1 MSQGITARQSL
12 WRRQVNF
19 RLNLLYNKNAFV
31 GYKLKVRHRQIVRR
45 LRDINNPVFHVR
57 RMSVGIKSYA
67 DKLLFPV
74 KIKLTEQMLPVRL

>member
-1 MSQGITARQSL
+1 MSQGIIARQSL

-45 LRDINNPVFHVR
+45 LCDVFQPTVA
-57 RMSVGIKSYA
+57 VGPIPSPKAMDPGIS
-67 DKLLFPV
+67 LFFP
-74 KIKLTEQMLPVRL
+74 LQ